1 MTRKQVT
8 WAQGGVKKC
17 LRINITLFIPTQFC
31 YFLKLL
37 LPLGFI
43 SDFVHIA
50 GIQHLVD
57 AGIKVGKVK
66 GSIGFRYSEEK
77 SLKPP

>member
-17 LRINITLFIPTQFC
+17 LRIYITLFILTQFC
-31 YFLKLL
+31 YFLKLI

-57 AGIKVGKVK
+57 AGIKVWRVK
-66 GSIGFRYSEEK
+66 GSIGLRYSEEK
-77 SLKPP
+77 NSTPP